1 MLHEKPINFDL
12 TGFCHVIMA
21 EIEKSVPTIKKIIH
35 FSSRWDKPFVDIFKN
50 GGAIWS
56 LRKKIFKKNASFTK
70 KTV

>member
-50 GGAIWS
+50 GGAI
-56 LRKKIFKKNASFTK
+56 
-70 KTV
+70 